1 MQKEIP
7 LNNKQLEAVHSNEE
21 NVLII
26 APAGSGKT
34 TTLVAAIKKYKDENP
49 TSKVVAITF
58 TRKSAEDLRNKL
70 TGYRWVEASTI
81 HS

>member
-1 MQKEIP
+1 MKTIP
-7 LNNKQLEAVHSNEE
+7 LNSKQLEAVDSDED

-34 TTLVAAIKKYKDENP
+34 TTLVAAIKKYKEENP
-49 TSKVVAITF
+49 FKNVVAITF
-58 TRKSAEDLRNKL
+58 TKKSAEDLRNKL
-70 TGYRWVEASTI
+70 GGYLRVEASTI